1 MTAMSGVRRP
11 ALAQQDAEHP
21 AAYPRCVQVLCL
33 AMIRKICR
41 SNLSCGSQFEV
52 LETRTFNSPSE
63 GVISEIHEIQARIF
77 EHPFALEKIRERVSG
92 KEAFLSIHT
101 YSDRGIVGFKTG
113 FSIGSGVF
121 YSWIGGVDPEHR
133 RLGLGKRMM
142 LLQHQELKALG
153 FVKVQTKTQNR
164 FRDMIILNL
173 KSGFEI
179 VDTFVEDGKG
189 FQIVL
194 EKRL

>member
-1 MTAMSGVRRP
+1 MPEIT
-11 ALAQQDAEHP
+11 L
-21 AAYPRCVQVLCL
+21 
-33 AMIRKICR
+33 
-41 SNLSCGSQFEV
+41 
-52 LETRTFNSPSE
+52 FNSPSE
-63 GVISEIHEIQARIF
+63 SVISELHEIQARIF
-77 EHPFALEKIRERVSG
+77 EHPYTLEKITERVSG
-92 KEAFLSIHT
+92 KEAFLSIHA
-101 YSDRGIVGFKTG
+101 YSNGRIVGFKTG

-133 RLGLGKRMM
+133 RLGLGRRLM
-142 LLQHQELKALG
+142 LIQHQELKALG

-179 VDTFVEDGKG
+179 VDTFVEEGKG
-189 FQIVL
+189 IQILL

>member
-1 MTAMSGVRRP
+1 M
-11 ALAQQDAEHP
+11 
-21 AAYPRCVQVLCL
+21 
-33 AMIRKICR
+33 
-41 SNLSCGSQFEV
+41 
-52 LETRTFNSPSE
+52 LETRIFNSPSE
-63 GVISEIHEIQARIF
+63 SVISEIHEIQARIF
-77 EHPFALEKIRERVSG
+77 EHPFAREKIRERVSG
-92 KEAFLSIHT
+92 KEAFLSIHA

-113 FSIGSGVF
+113 FSIGGGLF
-121 YSWIGGVDPEHR
+121 YSWIGGVDPEYR

-179 VDTFVEDGKG
+179 VDTFVEEGKG
-189 FQIVL
+189 FQILL
-194 EKRL
+194 EKAL

>member
-1 MTAMSGVRRP
+1 M
-11 ALAQQDAEHP
+11 
-21 AAYPRCVQVLCL
+21 
-33 AMIRKICR
+33 
-41 SNLSCGSQFEV
+41 
-52 LETRTFNSPSE
+52 LETRIFDSPSE
-63 GVISEIHEIQARIF
+63 NVISEIHEIQARIF
-77 EHPFALEKIRERVSG
+77 EHPFGLEKIRERVTG
-92 KEAFLSIHT
+92 KAAFLSIHA
-101 YSDRGIVGFKTG
+101 YSDGEIVGFKTG
-113 FSIGSGVF
+113 FSIGSGLF

-142 LLQHQELKALG
+142 LMQHQELKALG

-179 VDTFVEDGKG
+179 VDTFVEEGRG
-189 FQIVL
+189 FQILL

>member
-1 MTAMSGVRRP
+1 
-11 ALAQQDAEHP
+11 
-21 AAYPRCVQVLCL
+21 
-33 AMIRKICR
+33 
-41 SNLSCGSQFEV
+41 
-52 LETRTFNSPSE
+52 
-63 GVISEIHEIQARIF
+63 
-77 EHPFALEKIRERVSG
+77 
-92 KEAFLSIHT
+92 
-101 YSDRGIVGFKTG
+101 
-113 FSIGSGVF
+113 
-121 YSWIGGVDPEHR
+121 
-133 RLGLGKRMM
+133 MM

-189 FQIVL
+189 FQILL

>member
-1 MTAMSGVRRP
+1 M
-11 ALAQQDAEHP
+11 
-21 AAYPRCVQVLCL
+21 
-33 AMIRKICR
+33 
-41 SNLSCGSQFEV
+41 
-52 LETRTFNSPSE
+52 LETRLFDSPGES
-63 GVISEIHEIQARIF
+63 VISELHAIQARIF

-92 KEAFLSIHT
+92 KETFLSIHA
-101 YSDRGIVGFKTG
+101 YSDRKIVGFKTG

-133 RLGLGKRMM
+133 RLGVGKSLM

-179 VDTFVEDGKG
+179 VDTFVEEGKG
-189 FQIVL
+189 FQIL
-194 EKRL
+194 QEKRL

>member
-1 MTAMSGVRRP
+1 M
-11 ALAQQDAEHP
+11 
-21 AAYPRCVQVLCL
+21 
-33 AMIRKICR
+33 
-41 SNLSCGSQFEV
+41 
-52 LETRTFNSPSE
+52 LETKLFDSASE
-63 GVISEIHEIQARIF
+63 SVISELHAMQARIF
-77 EHPFALEKIRERVSG
+77 EHPFALDKIRERVFG
-92 KEAFLSIHT
+92 KEAFLSIHA
-101 YSDRGIVGFKTG
+101 YSDRKIVGFKTG
-113 FSIGSGVF
+113 FSIGNAVF

-133 RLGLGKRMM
+133 RLGLGRRLM

-153 FVKVQTKTQNR
+153 FLKVQTKTQNR

-189 FQIVL
+189 FQILL